1 MLDFYTGS
9 QGTEFIYSLIFG
21 ECYSRFMKPELIK
34 ILQFPQKEFYTLKL
48 SVVHWFVNKGKN
60 ESLERPRES
69 MAKYGDE
76 MTTYC
81 FRFVAALQQ
90 RILLN
95 GFVWETSVI
104 IPASR
109 KLLSV
114 ELRSY
119 LPTQLSN
126 VRRLP
131 IRRTSSRC

>member
-81 FRFVAALQQ
+81 FRLWQLYSNAFYSTDLFG
-90 RILLN
+90 N
-95 GFVWETSVI
+95 
-104 IPASR
+104 
-109 KLLSV
+109 
-114 ELRSY
+114 LRHYPSK
-119 LPTQLSN
+119 S
-126 VRRLP
+126 
-131 IRRTSSRC
+131 